1 MNFYAP
7 SGENN
12 IKQQDYSASKS
23 ESKLLE
29 WKKIESF
36 EEAYQHLGISSHAK
50 STRLRE
56 ISKEYLNYQQ
66 SKLESME

>member
-7 SGENN
+7 SGEKNM
-12 IKQQDYSASKS
+12 KQQDPSASKP

-36 EEAYQHLGISSHAK
+36 EEAYQRSGISSHAK
-50 STRLRE
+50 VLA
-56 ISKEYLNYQQ
+56 
-66 SKLESME
+66 

>member
-7 SGENN
+7 SGEKN
-12 IKQQDYSASKS
+12 IKQQDPSASKP

-50 STRLRE
+50 VLA
-56 ISKEYLNYQQ
+56 
-66 SKLESME
+66 

>member
-7 SGENN
+7 SGEKS
-12 IKQQDYSASKS
+12 IKQQDSPDSKS

-50 STRLRE
+50 VLA
-56 ISKEYLNYQQ
+56 
-66 SKLESME
+66 